1 MPRSLVLGNSRLF
14 LNFDERYWIRDI
26 YFPHLGIEN
35 HSEGYAFRFGVYVDG
50 RMAWLEP
57 PTWQIDIGYDHGTL
71 VSRVTATSAALQ
83 LELTIR
89 DAVDYE
95 LDVFAREVRIR
106 DVAGRPRDVRV
117 VHHHDFHIAGSEVGD
132 TALFDPDIAGIIHY
146 KRDRYFLIGGGV
158 SPLYHFSGFATGK
171 KRFAGAEGTWR
182 DAEDDGV
189 LSGNP
194 IAQGSVDSTAMVA
207 AHVPPNGDVTTYY
220 WIAAGERYGDLLRLN
235 SRLRRLGPDAVI
247 ERTAQ
252 YWRLWLQ
259 RTGTQFHGLDDRIVE
274 LFRSSLLIMRAHV
287 DEGGAII
294 AALDSDITHF
304 ARDTYG
310 YMWPRDG
317 ALVADAFD
325 AAGYVAVTRRF
336 FRFAVKLLKREGY
349 FLHKYHPDRSLASSW
364 HPWIDA
370 RGNKML
376 PIQEDETG
384 LVVWALWR
392 HFARYGDV
400 EEVQPHY
407 RSFVLRAAEFM
418 VGYRDPATGL
428 PLPSWDLWEER
439 RGTLTFTCAAVWAG
453 LDAAAHFAAAFGE
466 ESTARRFRAAADD
479 VRAGIVAHL
488 WDEKQGRYVRM
499 LSAPDTSAGHA
510 PVRDVT
516 PDASLFGLHF
526 LGVFPPDDERL
537 NTTLESVAH
546 ELMVHTPVGGL
557 ARYHG
562 DYYHAVSDDWAKVPG
577 NPWFVAQCWLARWRI
592 ARARSD
598 EELDAAIEP
607 LRWVAARASSAR
619 LLAEQLDPFTG
630 APLAVS
636 PLTWSHATFVSA
648 VLDYLARH
656 ERRGGDAN
664 SGVPRPLRDR
674 DVERGLH

>member
-1 MPRSLVLGNSRLF
+1 MPRSLVLGNSRF
-14 LNFDERYWIRDI
+14 FINFDERYWIRDV

-35 HSEGYAFRFGVYVDG
+35 HSEGYAFRFGVWVDD
-50 RMAWLEP
+50 RMSWLEAP
-57 PTWQIDIGYDHGTL
+57 AWRIDIRYDSGTL
-71 VSRVTATSAALQ
+71 VSSVSAVNAQLQ

-89 DAVDYE
+89 DAIDYE
-95 LDVFAREVRIR
+95 LDVFAREVTIHDRSGR
-106 DVAGRPRDVRV
+106 DRNVRV

-132 TALFDPDIAGIIHY
+132 TALYDPDIGGIIHY
-146 KRDRYFLIGGGV
+146 KRDRYFLIGGGIAPQYQLT
-158 SPLYHFSGFATGK
+158 SFATGK

-194 IAQGSVDSTAMVA
+194 IAQGSVDSTIAID
-207 AHVPPNGDVTTYY
+207 AHVPMHGMATTYY

-235 SRLRRLGPDAVI
+235 SRLRRLEPHALI
-247 ERTAQ
+247 ERTAA
-252 YWRLWLQ
+252 YWRLWLH
-259 RTGTQFHGLDDRIVE
+259 RTGAEFYGLDDDIVE
-274 LFRSSLLIMRAHV
+274 LFRTSLLIMRAHT

-294 AALDSDITHF
+294 AALDSDIINF

-325 AAGYVAVTRRF
+325 AAGYVATTRRF
-336 FRFAVKLLKREGY
+336 FRFAVRLLKREGY

-370 RGNKML
+370 HGNKML

-392 HFARYGDV
+392 HFERYGDV

-418 VGYRDPATGL
+418 VGYRDTATGL

-453 LDAAAHFAAAFGE
+453 LDAAARFAAAFGE
-466 ESTARRFRAAADD
+466 ESTARRFRHAADEIRD
-479 VRAGIVAHL
+479 GIVEHL
-488 WDEKQGRYVRM
+488 WDEQHGRFLRM
-499 LSAPDTSAGHA
+499 LGAPEPGARE
-510 PVRDVT
+510 PLRDAT
-516 PDASLFGLHF
+516 ADASLFGLHF
-526 LGVFPPDDERL
+526 LGVFPAGDERL
-537 NTTLESVAH
+537 RATLESIAR
-546 ELMVHTPVGGL
+546 ELTVDTAVGGL

-562 DYYHAVSDDWAKVPG
+562 DYYHAVSDDWGRVPG
-577 NPWFVAQCWLARWRI
+577 NPWFIAQCWLARWRI
-592 ARARSD
+592 AGARSD
-598 EELDAAIEP
+598 AELASAIEP
-607 LRWVAARASSAR
+607 LRWVAARASPAR
-619 LLAEQLDPFTG
+619 LLAEQLDPFSG
-630 APLAVS
+630 SPLAVS

-648 VLDYLARH
+648 VLDYVARH
-656 ERRGGDAN
+656 ERRGGSAL
-664 SGVPRPLRDR
+664 GAVTRPAPDR
-674 DVERGLH
+674 SVERGLH